1 MVIYMLSYPLIW
13 VKKLINLF
21 AFGSVIPQVEAHH
34 LELIPIPIL
43 EEEIMKCIDTLCM
56 KYVSYNELA
65 KEKERKAI
73 SMVEQEIESW
83 TTSKKN

>member
-1 MVIYMLSYPLIW
+1 
-13 VKKLINLF
+13 
-21 AFGSVIPQVEAHH
+21 
-34 LELIPIPIL
+34 
-43 EEEIMKCIDTLCM
+43 M